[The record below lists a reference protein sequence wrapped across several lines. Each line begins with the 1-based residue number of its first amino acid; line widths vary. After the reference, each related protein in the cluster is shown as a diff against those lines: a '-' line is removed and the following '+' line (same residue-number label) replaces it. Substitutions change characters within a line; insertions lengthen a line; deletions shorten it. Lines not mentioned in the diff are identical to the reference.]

1 MKKALNHHIHV
12 VDLSNWLHRAYHVVR
27 PEDMTVN
34 GKPTGAVK
42 IFINMVEALLS
53 KIRDTKKKGERH
65 HVVFALDCPRNQS
78 WRYLMVKPWADERA
92 AELGVP
98 AKDLYYKGK
107 RTVDPEKRDALR
119 FQTKLLLEML
129 DAAGFVCLS
138 DPDSEADD
146 LLGTIARVFSKRT
159 NVYIHLHTR
168 DKDAAQLLK
177 YPRTD
182 IVHPASNGQP
192 ERIISTTE
200 DCLELYG
207 VVPERV
213 VDYLAM
219 CGDAVDNVPGIP
231 GVGDKTAIKL
241 INNYGSL
248 PEIVEN
254 PDAVKSVKALRENN
268 LPMDVDML
276 LALIQLDCRIKSVP
290 KKTRAYARAKLTDER
305 VAKMKALRIRYK
317 FNSLFGA

>member
-1 MKKALNHHIHV
+1 MKKAKQYHIHV
-12 VDLSNWLHRAYHVVR
+12 IDFSNWLHRAYHVVR

-42 IFINMVEALLS
+42 VFINMVEALLS
-53 KIRDTKKKGERH
+53 KIRETKKKGERH
-65 HVVFALDCPRNQS
+65 HIVFALDCPRNQS

-92 AELGVP
+92 KELGVP
-98 AKDLYYKGK
+98 AKELYYKGK
-107 RTVDPEKRDALR
+107 RATDPEKRDALR
-119 FQTKLLLEML
+119 FQTKLLIEML

-138 DPDSEADD
+138 DSDAEADD
-146 LLGTIARVFSKRT
+146 LLGTVARVFSKRT
-159 NVYIHLHTR
+159 NVFIHLHTR
-168 DKDAAQLLK
+168 DKDAAQLLRF
-177 YPRTD
+177 PRTD
-182 IVHPASNGQP
+182 IMHPASNGQP
-192 ERIISTTE
+192 ERVIGSVE
-200 DCLELYG
+200 DCLKLYG
-207 VVPERV
+207 VTPDRV

-241 INNYGSL
+241 INAYGSL

-254 PDAVKSVKALRENN
+254 PDAVKSVKALREKT
-268 LPMDVDML
+268 LPMSTDML
-276 LALIQLDCRIKSVP
+276 LDLIRLDCHIKSVP
-290 KKTRAYARAKLTDER
+290 KKASAYARAKLTDER